1 MLIRINPKDGL
12 PVYQQIMQQIKHLIA
27 SGGLAAGEQLPS
39 ARELAMQLL
48 VNAHTVSKAYTELE
62 WEGLVERRR
71 GAGTYVSASSRNLTA
86 QQRLDLLTP
95 VVERLVVEAVQ
106 LGLSLDEVQAA
117 VVQQWEALPVQESAA
132 A

>member
-27 SGGLAAGEQLPS
+27 SGSLAPGEQLPP
-39 ARELAMQLL
+39 ARELAVQLL

-62 WEGLVERRR
+62 WEGIVERRR
-71 GAGTYVSASSRNLTA
+71 GSGTYVAEGGRNLTA
-86 QQRLDLLTP
+86 QQRADLLAP
-95 VVERLVVEAVQ
+95 LVERLVVEAVQ

-117 VVQQWEALPVQESAA
+117 VGRQWDALAAQESAA